1 MWIRNYFLGE
11 FLEIIFIRISGATLN
26 CICSNI
32 SLLGV
37 NTSATWELIN
47 PLKDNQWV
55 KINTGG
61 IEIDPSIQYRIDF
74 ACYDGSAN
82 NCISLY
88 RTREKEKIEKEDK
101 KAKPDSSQ
109 CADLSMCLME
119 IH

>member
-1 MWIRNYFLGE
+1 M
-11 FLEIIFIRISGATLN
+11 
-26 CICSNI
+26 
-32 SLLGV
+32 
-37 NTSATWELIN
+37 
-47 PLKDNQWV
+47 

-101 KAKPDSSQ
+101 KAKPDISYAIVEGRPQ
-109 CADLSMCLME
+109 NYDLCVKVFE
-119 IH
+119 RDK